1 MGKKR
6 VTDLQLHVPLT
17 SKDFCRFVPQIL
29 EAFSNDDSLFVRNCS
44 QLISQSER
52 VVTMPQYEFR
62 QICDTKLESIRRR
75 ISSYQ
80 QVPEPPGRPADV
92 RPPPAPRTPGGVGD
106 LVTVEAERNKRCAV
120 SDGYYNLNVVLQHAA
135 YFFFSFS
142 LPLARATAG
151 ASKSS
156 STKKQLVFCNSKNPG
171 RTSENNSD
179 KRLHLSALVIH
190 APRCDVQLFPAASSP
205 SFPEIF
211 FFVVFFSP
219 PPSPV
224 QFAQELRNKVWPSF
238 RQAGGR
244 LHPLGCLDFVPT
256 NCHVNFMQVSYPK
269 STTSAGRTFSIRFG
283 RKNSLFGL
291 DPDQG

>member
-1 MGKKR
+1 MQQHAG
-6 VTDLQLHVPLT
+6 
-17 SKDFCRFVPQIL
+17 FF
-29 EAFSNDDSLFVRNCS
+29 FFLF
-44 QLISQSER
+44 
-52 VVTMPQYEFR
+52 T
-62 QICDTKLESIRRR
+62 
-75 ISSYQ
+75 
-80 QVPEPPGRPADV
+80 
-92 RPPPAPRTPGGVGD
+92 TPGTRRG
-106 LVTVEAERNKRCAV
+106 RRFQKQR
-120 SDGYYNLNVVLQHAA
+120 SKK
-135 YFFFSFS
+135 S
-142 LPLARATAG
+142 LLCFATAN
-151 ASKSS
+151 
-156 STKKQLVFCNSKNPG
+156 LG
-171 RTSENNSD
+171 RTSQHDSD
-179 KRLHLSALVIH
+179 KLPRLSELVIH

-211 FFVVFFSP
+211 YRCFFPP